1 MKPSHF
7 ILKGIAVAAVACF
20 SASAFAKEFRSSD
33 VHPNDY
39 PTVRA
44 VGEISRIISE
54 KTNGKY
60 TIKVFPNSSLGS
72 EKDTVEQVK
81 LGALDM
87 VRVNTAAFNNIVP
100 ETVVPALPF
109 IFKSTEHMRKVLDGP
124 VGEEI
129 LKSLEPQGFIGLAFY
144 DSGSRS
150 FYTPSK
156 EIKSLAD
163 VKGMKIRVQQSDM
176 WVAMMQ
182 AMGANATPMPYAEV
196 YTALKTGVVDA
207 AENNWPSYES
217 SHHYEVAKVY
227 NLTEHSMAPEL
238 LVFSKRIWDTL
249 PKEDQAL
256 IRAAAKESV
265 PYMRKLW
272 DEREQASRKTV
283 ETAGSKIVDNVDKK
297 SFQDAMKPVYEK
309 FAATPTL
316 AALVKKIQETNET
329 EETFA
334 KKLYP

>member
-1 MKPSHF
+1 MKPSNL
-7 ILKGIAVAAVACF
+7 ILKGLALAAVIGF
-20 SASAFAKEFRSSD
+20 ASGSTAKEFRSSD

-109 IFKSTEHMRKVLDGP
+109 IFKSKEHMRKVLDGP

-150 FYTPSK
+150 FYTATK
-156 EIKSLAD
+156 EIKTLAD
-163 VKGMKIRVQQSDM
+163 MKGMKVRVQQSDM
-176 WVAMMQ
+176 WVSMMQ

-227 NLTEHSMAPEL
+227 SLTEHSMAPEL
-238 LVFSKRIWDTL
+238 LVFSKRIWDNL
-249 PKEDQAL
+249 AKEDQAL

-265 PYMRKLW
+265 PFMRKLW
-272 DEREQASRKTV
+272 DERENASRKTV
-283 ETAGSKIVDNVDKK
+283 EIAGTKIVETVDKK
-297 SFQDAMKPVYEK
+297 SFQDAMKTVYDK
-309 FAATPTL
+309 FAGTPAL
-316 AALVKKIQETNET
+316 AALVKKIQETE
-329 EETFA
+329 
-334 KKLYP
+334 